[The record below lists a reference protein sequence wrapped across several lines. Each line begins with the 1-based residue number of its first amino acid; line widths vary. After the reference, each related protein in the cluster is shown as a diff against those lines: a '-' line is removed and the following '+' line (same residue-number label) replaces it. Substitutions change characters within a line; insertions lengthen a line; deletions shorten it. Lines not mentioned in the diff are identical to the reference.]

1 VNYPAIAL
9 HTLRIAGV
17 LVLAVGTAPA
27 QEPKASPAPALL
39 LSPLAGQP
47 IPVLPITYVVAD
59 STVTPM
65 LPAALAQ
72 RLAWADSLVGEA
84 LLGRGPEVSWLL
96 PEELRRIARRAPGTV
111 SNPDR
116 MGQALLRADGL
127 KRIPDP
133 LFSQLRSLAAMSN
146 ARQVLVPAAVRFR
159 RVVEGV
165 RAEVVL
171 VLTDTR
177 SGALLWRSTPFA
189 VAATPDAALSA
200 AMAKILPDFN

>member
-1 VNYPAIAL
+1 MGTVAL
-9 HTLRIAGV
+9 MG
-17 LVLAVGTAPA
+17 LVACSAPA
-27 QEPKASPAPALL
+27 QTPKVAPAPALL
-39 LSPLAGQP
+39 LAPLAGQP

-59 STVTPM
+59 SGVSPQ
-65 LPAALAQ
+65 LPAGLQ
-72 RLAWADSLVGEA
+72 PRLAWADSLVGEA

-116 MGQALLRADGL
+116 MGQALLRSDGL

-146 ARQVLVPAAVRFR
+146 ARQVMVPAAVRFT
-159 RVVEGV
+159 RVAEGV

-171 VLTDTR
+171 VLADAR
-177 SGALLWRSTPFA
+177 SGALLWRSTPYA
-189 VAATPDAALSA
+189 IAATPDAALSA

>member
-1 VNYPAIAL
+1 M
-9 HTLRIAGV
+9 
-17 LVLAVGTAPA
+17 VGGAPA
-27 QEPKASPAPALL
+27 QEPKPAPALL
-39 LSPLAGQP
+39 LAPLAGQP

-59 STVTPM
+59 SGTSPM
-65 LPAALAQ
+65 LPAGLRP
-72 RLAWADSLVGEA
+72 RLAWADSLVGEV

-116 MGQALLRADGL
+116 MGQALLRSDGL

-146 ARQVLVPAAVRFR
+146 ARQVMVPAAVRFS
-159 RVVEGV
+159 RVAEGV

-171 VLTDTR
+171 VLADAR

-189 VAATPDAALSA
+189 IAATPAEALGA